1 MVKIKDAVH
10 TADKEEAVIG
20 KRLIPVLLAPV
31 LIFILSAC
39 QAGTDTGSGKD
50 TSANTD
56 ISLAQSVLSPVQ
68 TDPEAPADSATANSH
83 PVKVTLSHGETG
95 MAAQALRA
103 LVSSFNLENTA
114 GITVEITDGVPE
126 DADADMV
133 ILDAD
138 AFLQAADSAVALDDL
153 IAAGFDNYED
163 ILQPFRDQSV
173 LSGAIRGIPLDAE
186 GGVLYYNRELFEEL
200 ELSVPDTAAALKSC
214 GQTLME
220 EREMPLL
227 CTDDPAGLLEL
238 FLRQNGT
245 EMIAGNRAVFEN
257 AEGRKTMQT
266 LLPMLEQ
273 DYLVYCRDGRSA
285 GEAFLEK
292 RAAAYVGRNTDLVTL
307 RDAGFEVGCVPVFR
321 GETGAAPARARML
334 AVTTSARDRKEGCFA
349 FMRYLT
355 DTDTGAKW
363 AVATG
368 RLPVRNSAY
377 RSDMFAGY
385 TEYDDAA
392 MAARDETDAFY
403 VPAECDDYTGGI
415 VQTLL
420 EDYAARGVM
429 SDEACR
435 ALAEELNT
443 VLSAE

>member
-1 MVKIKDAVH
+1 
-10 TADKEEAVIG
+10 E
-20 KRLIPVLLAPV
+20 P
-31 LIFILSAC
+31 
-39 QAGTDTGSGKD
+39 
-50 TSANTD
+50 
-56 ISLAQSVLSPVQ
+56 
-68 TDPEAPADSATANSH
+68 ANSR
-83 PVKVTLSHGETG
+83 PVTVTLSHAETG
-95 MAAQALRA
+95 MAAQALQA
-103 LVSSFNLENTA
+103 LVSSFNHDNTA
-114 GITVEITDGVPE
+114 GITVQIAGGEQEEEDTDM
-126 DADADMV
+126 A

-138 AFLQAADSAVALDDL
+138 AFMQAADSAVALDDL
-153 IAAGFDNYED
+153 IEAGFDNYED
-163 ILQPFRDQSV
+163 ILQPFRDQAV

-186 GGVLYYNRELFEEL
+186 GSVLYYNRELFEEL
-200 ELSVPDTAAALKSC
+200 ELSVPDTADALERC

-257 AEGRKTMQT
+257 AEGRKTMRT
-266 LLPMLEQ
+266 LLPLLEQ
-273 DYLVYCRDGRSA
+273 DHLVYCRDGRTASA
-285 GEAFLEK
+285 AFLEG
-292 RAAAYVGRNTDLVTL
+292 RAAAYIGSNTDLVFL
-307 RDAGFEVGCVPVFR
+307 QEAEFEVGCAPVFR
-321 GETGAAPARARML
+321 GEAGAVPARARML
-334 AVTTSARDRKEGCFA
+334 AVTTTDRDRQAGCFA
-349 FMRYLT
+349 FMSYLT
-355 DTDTGAKW
+355 APDTGAKW
-363 AVATG
+363 AVAAG
-368 RLPVRNSAY
+368 YLPVRNSAY

-385 TEYDDAA
+385 AEYDGAA

-403 VPAECDDYTGGI
+403 VPAECDDYTGGM